1 MFKGVLGIKVMKK
14 IFVVTTLFLAVLS
27 SQAQETPRLKARR
40 STEVSEPFMKITKT
54 DGTNT
59 KTRMADLKQISFLT
73 VDEDSEVMLEKYKN
87 GAAFRTKINEV
98 EDVAFSDTFYTFNS
112 SGYRILE
119 AGDLCWPEDRLLP
132 YFLTPA
138 PSVRSLDMSAAKL
151 SDEERVMFCTLQG
164 IINRTRPRIILYN
177 HNEEPQSTWPTAH
190 SLKTSAIS
198 TSTPYTLVKAFKD
211 EIKGLVLYSNKLCN
225 HYSNLAVTIA
235 GLDRL
240 LPVTAEIRKNLVD
253 NGMDFPVVED
263 LTSLT
268 MSNALA
274 VYTYLYDNYWSR
286 CNHRLLIS
294 ERPTIPYVHDIGAA
308 CGSACVWLDP
318 RVSNERMLLDKM
330 LKDMTPGRDFVLGW
344 YPEERSGVG
353 EATKYGLSTVPA
365 DFFENT
371 TIYTAVN
378 KPIKIYPVPKR
389 PKLENKIYAAVYISD
404 GDNIQYCQHAMAKI
418 FEQAGRGKMA
428 MNWTVSPALVDFSPM
443 MLNYYYR
450 KATTNDCFVS
460 GPSGMG
466 YAMPYDAHNSCY
478 YAGSNNSK
486 LITPYT
492 QLTQRYIE
500 KAGLRVITIW
510 DDISTAQRKA
520 YADNCPYLYGLT
532 INDWERQDSR
542 LTTKVQSKW
551 LPITPLYPCYANS
564 VNVITNFFNRDI
576 KNFKGTAPMFVT
588 GQATVWD
595 VGPDK
600 LIALKDSLEKR
611 SPGNIKIVR
620 ADHWFSY
627 YNEAHHL
634 PFNITMLQDMEITSS
649 SASTSVNYAANGSPS
664 QGFMWISKTTD
675 GTGWVQLDFKE
686 PYRISRYVV
695 RHAEAGGLEP
705 ELNSRDFT
713 VETSLDG
720 ETWTMVGT
728 HTSNIAPVTDASIT
742 PVEARYVRVN
752 VTKGG
757 TDGHV
762 RIGDIEV
769 YGAH

>member
-1 MFKGVLGIKVMKK
+1 MRQFLVEAT
-14 IFVVTTLFLAVLS
+14 IFLCALS
-27 SQAQETPRLKARR
+27 GQAQEKVMNIL
-40 STEVSEPFMKITKT
+40 KT
-54 DGTNT
+54 DGTST
-59 KTRMADLKQISFLT
+59 HTRVADLKQINFFT
-73 VDEDSEVMLEKYKN
+73 VDEGHDVMLEKFNN
-87 GAAFRTKINEV
+87 GASFRTNINEV
-98 EDVAFSDTFYTFNS
+98 EEILFADTMYNLNS
-112 SGYRILE
+112 AGYRILE
-119 AGDLCWPEDRLLP
+119 SDDICWPEDRLLP
-132 YFLTPA
+132 LFLSPA
-138 PSVRSLDMSAAKL
+138 SPLRTLDMSAAKL

-164 IINRTRPRIILYN
+164 IINRTRPRILLYN

-190 SLKTSAIS
+190 SLRTAAIS
-198 TSTPYTLVKAFKD
+198 TSSPYTLVKLFNE
-211 EIKGLVLYSNKLCN
+211 EIKGLVLYSNKLSN

-240 LPVTAEIRKNLVD
+240 LPVTAEIRDKLVA
-253 NGMDFPVVED
+253 NGMDFPIVED

-268 MSNALA
+268 MTNALG
-274 VYTYLYDNYWSR
+274 VYTYLYNNYWSR

-294 ERPTIPYVHDIGAA
+294 LRPTIPYVHDIGAA

-318 RVSNERMLLDKM
+318 RTVSERLLLDKM
-330 LKDMTPGRDFVLGW
+330 LIDMTPGRDIVLGW

-371 TIYTAVN
+371 TVYTAVN
-378 KPIKIYPVPKR
+378 NPVKIPPLPKR
-389 PKLENKIYAAVYISD
+389 PKLENKVYAAVYISD

-418 FEQAGRGKMA
+418 FEQSGRGKMA
-428 MNWTVSPALVDFSPM
+428 MNWTVSPALADFAPM

-450 KATTNDCFVS
+450 KATSNDCFVS
-460 GPSGMG
+460 GPSGLG

-478 YAGSNNSK
+478 YASANSTK
-486 LITPYT
+486 AITPYS
-492 QLTQRYIE
+492 QLTQRYLE

-510 DDISTAQRKA
+510 DDISTPQRKA
-520 YADNCPYLYGLT
+520 YADNCSYLYGLT
-532 INDWERQDSR
+532 INDWERQTGR
-542 LTTKVQSKW
+542 LAAKVQSGW
-551 LPITPLYPCYANS
+551 LPITPQYPCYANS
-564 VNVITNFFNRDI
+564 TDVITNFFNRDI
-576 KNFKGTAPMFVT
+576 KNFKGTSPMFVT
-588 GQATVWD
+588 GQVTVWD

-600 LIALKDSLEKR
+600 LIALKDKLDAL
-611 SPGNIKIVR
+611 SPGNVNIVR

-634 PFNITMLQDMEITSS
+634 PFNITLLQEMEITSS
-649 SASTSVNYAANGSPS
+649 PSKTNVRYAANGSPS
-664 QGFMWISKTTD
+664 EGYIWISKTND

-686 PYRISRYVV
+686 PYQISRFVV

-720 ETWTMVGT
+720 KTWTTAGT
-728 HTSNIAPVTDASIT
+728 YTGNTAPVTDTTIT

-752 VTKGG
+752 VTNGG
-757 TDGHV
+757 TDGYV
-762 RIGDIEV
+762 RIGDIEI